1 MTTFTI
7 DQDNNLI
14 AEITGAFKE
23 ELISV
28 VEYIAVHNR
37 LSTSFK
43 DYLVRSYN
51 KSNENRFKKKIEDL
65 EYSSMEIDTD
75 SIRILLK

>member
-1 MTTFTI
+1 MTTFII

-14 AEITGAFKE
+14 AEITGAIKE
-23 ELISV
+23 ELIPV
-28 VEYIAVHNR
+28 VEYIAVHHT

-51 KSNENRFKKKIEDL
+51 KSNRNRFKKRIEDL
-65 EYSSMEIDTD
+65 EYSSMEIDAD
-75 SIRILLK
+75 LIRIFLK